1 MGIYAIYAIYAIAPM
16 TPVQSAASGKD
27 SSWGK
32 VKLMILASFSRSP
45 KIVFT
50 QMFKKFTK

>member
-1 MGIYAIYAIYAIAPM
+1 MGIYAIYAIYAIAPL